1 MQSVESF
8 GPTMHLTQ
16 QVPGQ
21 IDKKRNIWTDH
32 EMHALREAVGLYG
45 TGKWTSIK
53 RDPRFKQIFM
63 ERQPGDLRSKWKR
76 FDCKLRKLTEGSDS
90 MLSLFERA
98 DAMEKRVE
106 SLHRMLPQFQ
116 HVTNKSLDDE
126 LDMHEAYTSLVVCKR
141 LLLSTTP
148 CLSGADATNA
158 VNTIVK
164 SIDVITSIFAR
175 TTAADNLCRNT

>member
-21 IDKKRNIWTDH
+21 TDKKRNIWTDH

-63 ERQPGDLRSKWKR
+63 ERQPDDLRAKWKR
-76 FDCKLRKLTEGSDS
+76 FGCKLGELTGESDS
-90 MLSLFERA
+90 MLSLFEIA

-106 SLHRMLPQFQ
+106 SLHRTLLPQFQ
-116 HVTNKSLDDE
+116 HVINKSLDDE

-141 LLLSTTP
+141 LSTTP

-158 VNTIVK
+158 VNTIGRC
-164 SIDVITSIFAR
+164 IDVLTSIFSR
-175 TTAADNLCRNT
+175 TMADL